1 MRSTLLKILSTLA
14 FAAVVFPF
22 WFSLDISAFEGIG
35 LHRMLYYYAVGIIP
49 FMLGFIGSK
58 AVKAHKKLKIPI
70 RAAGLLTFGA
80 GFLGYLI
87 GGNGLTL
94 FYLGTGCIF
103 LYFVGERFGYKNF
116 ADMFPMSAFGFY
128 IFLMLG
134 CYIAVVLTAP
144 EEYSRAAGDTLIIA
158 FALEFTAAA
167 LLINQSGIYDR
178 ANMRKETR
186 STLPK
191 GLSAYNAALVLGMTV
206 TGLVLCVF
214 REQIAWFLSQ
224 CVLAVIRAIVWLIS
238 LFHAESMPLEA
249 SEGGE
254 LGSGWITESP
264 IMYVAEALG
273 VTALVVLIIVF
284 RHRIFAAIKAFFAR
298 LGAWF
303 SGRPEESDKPEFT
316 DVFEDLSRSRR
327 RTETESIYAVRRA
340 YKAESDP
347 RGKFRLGYRILL
359 YRIKA
364 FDQRLVP
371 ADTVTVQAQRG
382 AEHFGEEEMHSTANV
397 YESIRY
403 GSAVPTAE
411 QLSSLGELIDK

>member
-49 FMLGFIGSK
+49 FTLGFIGSK

-70 RAAGLLTFGA
+70 RVAGLLTFGA

-94 FYLGTGCIF
+94 FYLGAGCIF
-103 LYFVGERFGYKNF
+103 LYFIGERFGYKNF
-116 ADMFPMSAFGFY
+116 ADMFPMAAFGIY

-144 EEYSRAAGDTLIIA
+144 EEYSCTAGDILIIA
-158 FALEFTAAA
+158 FALEFTAAG

-224 CVLAVIRAIVWLIS
+224 CALAVAKAVLWLIS
-238 LFHAESMPLEA
+238 LFNAESMPLET
-249 SEGGE
+249 SESGE
-254 LGSGWITESP
+254 IGNGWITDSP
-264 IMYVAEALG
+264 FMYVAEALG
-273 VTALVVLIIVF
+273 VAALIVLIIVF
-284 RHRIFAAIKAFFAR
+284 RHKIFAAIKAFFAR

-303 SGRPEESDKPEFT
+303 SGRPEESDRPEFT

-359 YRIKA
+359 YRIKEY
-364 FDQRLVP
+364 DQRLSP
-371 ADTVTVQAQRG
+371 SDTVTVQAQRG
-382 AEHFGEEEMHSTANV
+382 AEHFGEEDITRTAHT

-403 GSAVPTAE
+403 SNTIPTSE
-411 QLSSLGELIDK
+411 QLISLGELIER